1 MGRGLDR
8 PLKTGVPQQDVETV
22 DQRVTPDER
31 IGPSARGVLVAE
43 HQGDARLTGEG
54 RQRAVRAL
62 RRDVELDE
70 IAGRRDGRR
79 RRRRGLRDPLDR
91 YDAAG
96 GKR

>member
-1 MGRGLDR
+1 MGGGLDR
-8 PLKTGVPQQDVETV
+8 PLKARVPEQDPETLG
-22 DQRVTPDER
+22 QRMSPNER
-31 IGPSARGVLVAE
+31 IGPSARGILVAE

-54 RQRAVRAL
+54 RQRAIRAL